1 MAFIKFNNV
10 SVEIPIFNANNR
22 SLKNKIIKTAT
33 VGKLGHDNS
42 GHIIVKAL
50 QDLNFELNKG
60 DRVGL
65 LGANGAGKS
74 TLLRVL
80 SGVYSPT
87 KGSLECSGKIASLI
101 DISLGTDQEATGRE
115 NIFLRGAFLGFS
127 NKVLEGK
134 IEIIIDFA

>member
-10 SVEIPIFNANNR
+10 SVDIPIYNANNR

-33 VGKLGHDNS
+33 IGKLGHDNS
-42 GHIIVKAL
+42 GNIIVKAL
-50 QDLNFELNKG
+50 QNLNFELNKG

-87 KGSLECSGKIASLI
+87 KGSLE
-101 DISLGTDQEATGRE
+101 
-115 NIFLRGAFLGFS
+115 
-127 NKVLEGK
+127 
-134 IEIIIDFA
+134 